1 MTNIGIDLVEFEDL
15 KARVNQR
22 FIDRVLSKREKTM
35 YDKIHH
41 PKRKLEF
48 LGGRF
53 AAKEAYTKAYRSF
66 DGPLNFVDV
75 EVLKDDLGAPY
86 IETTYRKQDKV
97 EVSISHSP
105 SYVVAICMVEKKGFY
120 KL

>member
-1 MTNIGIDLVEFEDL
+1 MTNVGIDLVEFEDL
-15 KARVNQR
+15 KARMSAR
-22 FIDRVLSKREKTM
+22 FVHRILSKRELAL

-41 PKRKLEF
+41 PQRKLEF

-66 DGPLNFVDV
+66 ETPLNFVDV
-75 EVLKDDLGAPY
+75 EVLKDEDGAPY
-86 IETTYRKQDKV
+86 IESPYRKEDKV
-97 EVSISHSP
+97 DVSISHSP
-105 SYVVAICMVEKKGFY
+105 SYVVAICIVEKKGYY